1 MNRIDE
7 VLTEVMNSRYDENLG
22 TQNKWS
28 KPKLYCGYLILDARR
43 NSHGDYS
50 VRVDAIKD
58 SARIYV
64 VGNGSPAAYKVPCI
78 RVAIDSKLIN
88 EAISQ
93 IIENIESELIKL
105 KSQAAH

>member
-7 VLTEVMNSRYDENLG
+7 VLTEVMNSRYDENNI
-22 TQNKWS
+22 TQSKWR
-28 KPKLYCGYLILDARR
+28 KPKLYCGYLILDSQR
-43 NSHGDYS
+43 NPHGNYS
-50 VRVDAIKD
+50 VRVDAIED

-64 VGNGSPAAYKVPCI
+64 VGDGLPAAHKVPCI

-88 EAISQ
+88 DAISQ